1 MTSKRVT
8 ATDFS
13 VFGETDNN
21 GSLKL
26 LQTPEAIENAFRAWL
41 VSSRGE
47 IIRRPDRGGYLKQ
60 QLSKPMNSDRLEVI
74 RAAIMNGLE
83 QDFIPYIEVESLIL
97 TPDYAN
103 RKLNIELRGISKE
116 YKTKISTSATLRTG

>member
-1 MTSKRVT
+1 MASKRVT

-21 GSLKL
+21 GSLKQ
-26 LQTPEAIENAFRAWL
+26 LQTPEAVENAFRSWL

-47 IIRRPDRGGYLKQ
+47 IIRQPNRGGYLKQ
-60 QLSKPMNSDRLEVI
+60 QISKPMTPDRLEVI

-83 QDFIPYIEVESLIL
+83 QDFVPYIEVESLIL
-97 TPDYAN
+97 TPDYSN
-103 RKLNIELRGISKE
+103 RKLNVELRGLSKE
-116 YKTKISTSATLRTG
+116 YKTRISTNVTLRTG